1 MSEPEEPQTLAQ
13 TDDTD
18 EDAPQIVPEADL
30 HFPAAG
36 AASSDQPQSIYR
48 AELADTVS
56 LLNISKPHCC
66 KKPHYPVLLWRDVQ
80 SRFMCLLASVMMC
93 C

>member
-1 MSEPEEPQTLAQ
+1 MFGMPAGLSEPKEPQTLAQ

-18 EDAPQIVPEADL
+18 EDAPQIVPEAEL
-30 HFPAAG
+30 HFPAAS

-56 LLNISKPHCC
+56 LLNINKPHIGFMLQEAAFS
-66 KKPHYPVLLWRDVQ
+66 PVLL
-80 SRFMCLLASVMMC
+80 
-93 C
+93 